1 MIMGTAMPAFAVD
14 DNPPAAAADTLTV
27 SKVLEKDASDYVPN
41 EKWERCTPDA
51 ERLCQL
57 YRWGVDNARYGIELF
72 ASSAPAHDGTA
83 PDGKLVQIKATQR
96 DSVGISAKPDFLIV
110 LRIDKRGGIDEVYN
124 GPGEPVWSLFAN
136 RKRPKNGQHQVSL
149 ARLKKLNEEVP
160 LEKRIPNLF

>member
-1 MIMGTAMPAFAVD
+1 MAETHSGEGL
-14 DNPPAAAADTLTV
+14 AATIRELYAIVGRLESEYHEHSRHFTLDGHLVGSIGEVYAA
-27 SKVLEKDASDYVPN
+27 E
-41 EKWERCTPDA
+41 
-51 ERLCQL
+51 
-57 YRWGVDNARYGIELF
+57 RYGIELF

-83 PDGKLVQIKATQR
+83 PDGRLVQIKATQR

>member
-1 MIMGTAMPAFAVD
+1 MAETHSGEGL
-14 DNPPAAAADTLTV
+14 AATIRELYAIVGRLESEYHEHSRHFTLDGHLVGSIGEVYAA
-27 SKVLEKDASDYVPN
+27 E
-41 EKWERCTPDA
+41 
-51 ERLCQL
+51 
-57 YRWGVDNARYGIELF
+57 RYGIKLLT
-72 ASSAPAHDGTA
+72 SSAPTHDGTA
-83 PDGKLVQIKATQR
+83 PDGRLVQIKATQR

>member
-1 MIMGTAMPAFAVD
+1 MT
-14 DNPPAAAADTLTV
+14 
-27 SKVLEKDASDYVPN
+27 KVHGS
-41 EKWERCTPDA
+41 
-51 ERLCQL
+51 ERLAETIREL
-57 YRWGVDNARYGIELF
+57 YGIVGRLETEYRDHSRHFTLDGHLVGSIGEVYAAERYGIELF

-83 PDGKLVQIKATQR
+83 PDGRLVQIKATQR

-136 RKRPKNGQHQVSL
+136 RKHPKNGQHQVSL